1 MIGDIQCSCHMIG
14 DIRCSCHM
22 IGDIHFAL
30 IWQSFD
36 FSIFFCFVSNH
47 HPIIMPRRG
56 TDSHNMRHGKRS
68 KNMHQMIPHMMP
80 SMMSHP
86 GGMMFPHMMPSMLP
100 PGPESDSESEAN
112 EVPAS
117 NPASHAAST
126 SAAPSNGSNVAAA
139 VEPPPPPSHGPELSD
154 AMRQKIS
161 RSLTYV
167 RQLPRWFLQEV
178 VEYLNSNFDSTLV
191 ADLTQH
197 GLLALLFL
205 FCRIKP
211 NVRISELRSFIEVM
225 GQGSGLFGSM

>member
-1 MIGDIQCSCHMIG
+1 
-14 DIRCSCHM
+14 
-22 IGDIHFAL
+22 
-30 IWQSFD
+30 
-36 FSIFFCFVSNH
+36 
-47 HPIIMPRRG
+47 MPRRG

-161 RSLTYV
+161 RSLVCAPTA
-167 RQLPRWFLQEV
+167 
-178 VEYLNSNFDSTLV
+178 TLV
-191 ADLTQH
+191 PT
-197 GLLALLFL
+197 GS
-205 FCRIKP
+205 CRIPEQQLRLHVGRGSHAAWAAGPAVLVLSHKAQCSDQ
-211 NVRISELRSFIEVM
+211 RIA
-225 GQGSGLFGSM
+225 